1 MTLLIYKLFFNLFY
15 YALYYAVSFLY
26 LTTRMHNMEGLTPE
40 QIAAIQQQCIFCQI
54 ATGKVAAKKVYE
66 DEQVTGILDINPA
79 NPGHIIL
86 MTKKHYFVMPQIPED
101 ETERLGIITKQ
112 LSHAAL
118 KAIKTEGTSIFIA
131 NGVTAGQRAQ
141 HFMLH
146 IIPRMDK
153 DKVGL
158 ELPQRQIS
166 EEDFKKIHEALKK
179 GTEKILG
186 KLEGK
191 EKEEAEKEVEA
202 EIIAEEETPTA
213 KKEPVKTEKKE
224 KKTKSKTAA
233 KKSPS
238 KNKGL
243 DDIARLLGA

>member
-1 MTLLIYKLFFNLFY
+1 MD
-15 YALYYAVSFLY
+15 
-26 LTTRMHNMEGLTPE
+26 GLTPE
-40 QIAAIQQQCIFCQI
+40 QIAAIRQQCIFCQI
-54 ATGKVAAKKVYE
+54 TSGKVAAKKVYE
-66 DEQVTGILDINPA
+66 DEQVTAILDINPA
-79 NPGHIIL
+79 NPGHILL

-101 ETERLGIITKQ
+101 ETERIGIIAKQ

-146 IIPRMDK
+146 IIPRMNK

-166 EEDFKKIHEALKK
+166 AEDFKKIHEALQK
-179 GTEKILG
+179 GTEKVLG

-202 EIIAEEETPTA
+202 EIVKEEETPKKTKDKKKETKEKTNKTEEKKPKSKEKSGKGA
-213 KKEPVKTEKKE
+213 KKEK
-224 KKTKSKTAA
+224 A
-233 KKSPS
+233 
-238 KNKGL
+238 GL

>member
-1 MTLLIYKLFFNLFY
+1 
-15 YALYYAVSFLY
+15 
-26 LTTRMHNMEGLTPE
+26 MEGLTPE

-79 NPGHIIL
+79 NPGHILL

-112 LSHAAL
+112 LSFAAL
-118 KAIKTEGTSIFIA
+118 KALKTEGTSIFIA

-146 IIPRMDK
+146 IIPRMNK

-166 EEDFKKIHEALKK
+166 AEDFKKIHEALQK

-202 EIIAEEETPTA
+202 EIVKEET
-213 KKEPVKTEKKE
+213 EKTKDKTKE
-224 KKTKSKTAA
+224 KKKETKTAA
-233 KKSPS
+233 KEKPEKKTEDERKPEKKAKKPKPNEKS
-238 KNKGL
+238 GL
-243 DDIARLLGA
+243 DDIARLLGV

>member
-1 MTLLIYKLFFNLFY
+1 MD
-15 YALYYAVSFLY
+15 
-26 LTTRMHNMEGLTPE
+26 GLTPE

-66 DEQVTGILDINPA
+66 DEQVTAILDINPA
-79 NPGHIIL
+79 NPGHILL
-86 MTKKHYFVMPQIPED
+86 MTKKHYFVMPQMPED
-101 ETERLGIITKQ
+101 ETERIGIITKQ

-118 KAIKTEGTSIFIA
+118 KALKTEGTSIFIA

-146 IIPRMDK
+146 IIPRMNK

-158 ELPQRQIS
+158 ELPQRQITP
-166 EEDFKKIHEALKK
+166 EDFKKIHEALQK

-186 KLEGK
+186 KPEGK

-202 EIIAEEETPTA
+202 EIVKEEETPKKTKEKKEETKTATKEKAA
-213 KKEPVKTEKKE
+213 KKTKDENKSE
-224 KKTKSKTAA
+224 KKTKKPKSKE
-233 KKSPS
+233 KS
-238 KNKGL
+238 GL

>member
-1 MTLLIYKLFFNLFY
+1 MD
-15 YALYYAVSFLY
+15 S
-26 LTTRMHNMEGLTPE
+26 LTPE

-66 DEQVTGILDINPA
+66 DEQVTAILDINPA
-79 NPGHIIL
+79 NPGHILL

-101 ETERLGIITKQ
+101 ETERIGIITKQ

-118 KAIKTEGTSIFIA
+118 KALKTEGTSIFIA

-146 IIPRMDK
+146 IIPRMNK

-158 ELPQRQIS
+158 ELPQRQITP
-166 EEDFKKIHEALKK
+166 EDFKKIHEALLK

-202 EIIAEEETPTA
+202 EIVKEEETP
-213 KKEPVKTEKKE
+213 
-224 KKTKSKTAA
+224 KKTKEEKKSKTAKKPKSKEKSSHGA
-233 KKSPS
+233 KKEKS
-238 KNKGL
+238 GL
-243 DDIARLLGA
+243 DDIAKLLGA